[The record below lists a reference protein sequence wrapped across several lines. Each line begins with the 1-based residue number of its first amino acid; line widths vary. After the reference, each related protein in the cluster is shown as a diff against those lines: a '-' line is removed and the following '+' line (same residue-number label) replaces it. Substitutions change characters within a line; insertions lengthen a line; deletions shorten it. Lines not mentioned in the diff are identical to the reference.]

1 LIKIRYSEL
10 QAGLHATTKTEDGHT
25 VLYLVPGLS
34 AAERR
39 NAIDRL
45 RASAK
50 VGHGPKLHTIPLALA
65 LIADRVKQN
74 TKNAVAAARLHPT
87 GVAIP
92 AVVLVSGAILYALFV
107 TVSVNLGL
115 PVTSDL
121 AVGPLPVAAAPASA
135 GNTQPGPAAGQP
147 GGPDQG
153 SKLTGD
159 RSSGSSGPS
168 PRPGR
173 SGQPGK
179 SRPHPTTGVTP
190 TTAPPSS
197 GPPPTGGSSPSST
210 PTASIAPTPSPSKS
224 GGKGSCL
231 NLPLIRLCV

>member
-1 LIKIRYSEL
+1 MIKIRYSEL
-10 QAGLHATTKTEDGHT
+10 QAGLHATTKTEGGHT

-34 AAERR
+34 AVERR
-39 NAIDRL
+39 SAIDRL

-121 AVGPLPVAAAPASA
+121 AVGPLPVAAAPASG
-135 GNTQPGPAAGQP
+135 GNSQRGPGPGASQP
-147 GGPDQG
+147 GGPSQA
-153 SKLTGD
+153 SRLTGA

-168 PRPGR
+168 AR
-173 SGQPGK
+173 SGRPGK
-179 SRPHPTTGVTP
+179 SSPHPTTGPTP
-190 TTAPPSS
+190 TTPPSS
-197 GPPPTGGSSPSST
+197 SPRPTGGSST
-210 PTASIAPTPSPSKS
+210 PTVSIAPTPSPSKS
-224 GGKGSCL
+224 GGTGSCL
-231 NLPLIRLCV
+231 NLILIRLCA